1 MAKQKQNNICI
12 FDLETTGL
20 NSQLD
25 HIVQIG
31 ATLID
36 PEFNELSSL
45 SLYCIPEP
53 YRADWEVPQSASQ
66 VNGLTRQIIESKGGI
81 RESEAIKRFIEFSE
95 GCDYCGFNS
104 NAFDV
109 RFLYNRTRALGLNW
123 NINNRRFFD
132 VRSIENY
139 IHGRTLVDLFRL
151 YTGGKTMDEVL
162 GGQAHDAL
170 TDVRATAVVLRHQMS
185 HEKLDWSQLSEM
197 DCNNLLSPEGSL
209 KYLVSKDSDGKIKG
223 KTLALAN
230 GKYKDTDILEVAQ
243 KDPQYIQWAVKNLF
257 SDYSLSI
264 IKKYI
269 DSKTH
274 K

>member
-1 MAKQKQNNICI
+1 MADQKQNTICV

-20 NSQLD
+20 APQQD
-25 HIVQIG
+25 HIIQIG

-36 PEFNELSSL
+36 PEFNELNSL

-53 YRADWEVPQSASQ
+53 YRPDWEVPQSASR
-66 VNGLTRQIIESKGGI
+66 VNGLTRQIIENHGAVP
-81 RESEAIKRFIEFSE
+81 ESEAIRRFIMFSD

-109 RFLYNRTRALGLNW
+109 RFLYNRTRALHLDW
-123 NINNRRFFD
+123 DINNRRFFD
-132 VRSIENY
+132 VRAIENH

-151 YTGGKTMDEVL
+151 YTGGKTIDEVL

-185 HEKLDWSQLSEM
+185 HEKLDWSQLIEM

-209 KYLVSKDSDGKIKG
+209 KYLVSKNSGGEIKN
-223 KTLALAN
+223 KTLAFAC
-230 GKYKDTDILEVAQ
+230 GKYKDADILEVAQ
-243 KDPQYIQWAVKNLF
+243 NDPQYIRWAVENLF

-269 DSKTH
+269 DLKART
-274 K
+274 

>member
-1 MAKQKQNNICI
+1 MTEQKQNNICV

-20 NSQLD
+20 NQQQD

-36 PEFNELSSL
+36 PEFNELDHL

-53 YRADWEVPQSASQ
+53 YRSDWKIPQSASR
-66 VNGLTRQIIESKGGI
+66 VNGLTRQIIEDHGGI
-81 RESEAIKRFIEFSE
+81 PESEAIRRFIMFSE
-95 GCDYCGFNS
+95 GHDYCGFNS

-109 RFLYNRTRALGLNW
+109 RFLYNRARALHLDW

-132 VRSIENY
+132 VRAIENH

-151 YTGGKTMDEVL
+151 YTGGRTMDEVL

-170 TDVRATAVVLRHQMS
+170 TDVRATAVVLRRQMS
-185 HEKLDWSQLSEM
+185 QEKLDWPQLAEM

-209 KYLVSKDSDGKIKG
+209 KYLVSKDSGGNIKE
-223 KTLALAN
+223 KTLALCN

-243 KDPQYIQWAVKNLF
+243 KDPQYIQWAVKNIF
-257 SDYSLSI
+257 SDYSLSM

-269 DSKTH
+269 DSKTRE
-274 K
+274 